1 MAVRVWR
8 PRRVGAAVVGAVV
21 AVTLGAGGTASAAG
35 YAGVAGPWSGAV
47 ALTGADGQQV
57 LIDVR
62 TAGDGTAFALWRDR
76 AAGADTWD
84 YKVAVKAKGGTAWAP
99 AHTLA
104 TGRSKGAQAEL
115 TVTPTGQAVVTW
127 LAGGGAAG
135 DPTALAATW
144 DPAQGSWSAPAPIV
158 TYAGTYLSLPRL
170 AAAADGTLTAV
181 WAKGEFNDYDVMTA
195 TRAPGATTWST
206 AQPLAQVTTGSVYDL
221 ALAVAP
227 DGTATAVWDVYD
239 QVPEEGQDAHTVHTA
254 TRASAGGGWSD
265 AAVLPGTAGTAGTV
279 RVTMDA
285 KDATTVL
292 WRAGTG
298 DAAGTANLK
307 SVTRT
312 SPTGGWGAPQTAVA
326 AIEASDDSGPLTAP
340 NGDITYVWAGWSTTA
355 GAPVVRT
362 VTRSASTGAWSAPKT
377 LSTGYVK
384 WDVSASIGADGTV
397 QVVWPQTP
405 GIDNGDDN
413 YLQWAVRPA
422 GGTWSAAT
430 ALNSAPVAAVPDEN
444 ALSGEVTAGPDG
456 RATVV
461 FRKAVDISPGDFT
474 SQLSAQSQTLLTKP
488 AITSKATISGT
499 ARTGSKV
506 TCNAAWTGYNA
517 TVAWSWLR
525 DGTTITGATGKS
537 RTLTSADYKHQVSC
551 RAKVS
556 NGAGSVTS
564 TSAAVTVAVGPALK
578 VVTAPAITGTAK
590 VGYKLT
596 AAHGT
601 WSPAATSYTYSWK
614 RNGTTITGATK
625 STYVPVRADRG
636 QKITVKVTAKRY
648 GWTNGSATTAG
659 VVVR

>member
-8 PRRVGAAVVGAVV
+8 PGAVGTAVVAAVV

-35 YAGVAGPWSGAV
+35 YTGVAGPWSSAA
-47 ALTGADGQQV
+47 ALTGADGQQT
-57 LIDVR
+57 LIAVR
-62 TAGDGTAFALWRDR
+62 AAGDGTAFALWRNR
-76 AAGADTWD
+76 AAGAGTWD
-84 YKVAVKAKGGTAWAP
+84 FEVVVKAAGGSTWGAP
-99 AHTLA
+99 HTLA
-104 TGRSKGAQAEL
+104 TGRSKGSLVEL

-127 LAGGGAAG
+127 LDGGGAAG

-144 DPAQGSWSAPAPIV
+144 NPAQGGWSAPAPIATTTGV
-158 TYAGTYLSLPRL
+158 YLGLPRL

-181 WAKGEFNDYDVMTA
+181 WDQGDFADYDVMTA

-206 AQPLAQVTTGSVYDL
+206 AKPLAHITTGSVYDL

-227 DGTATAVWDVYD
+227 DGAATAVWDVYD
-239 QVPEEGQDAHTVHTA
+239 QVPEEGEDAHTVHTA
-254 TRASAGGGWSD
+254 TRASAGGAWSS
-265 AAVLPGTAGTAGTV
+265 AAPLPGTAGSAGTV

-285 KDATTVL
+285 KGATTVL
-292 WRAGTG
+292 WRA
-298 DAAGTANLK
+298 AAGGATALK
-307 SVTRT
+307 SATRT
-312 SPTGGWGAPQTAVA
+312 SVSGGWGAPQTAVA
-326 AIEASDDSGPLTAP
+326 AIDPSDESEPLTAP
-340 NGDITYVWAGWSTTA
+340 NGDLTYVWAGWSSTA
-355 GAPVVRT
+355 GTPVVRT
-362 VTRSASTGAWSAPKT
+362 VTRTASTGTWSAPKT

-405 GIDNGDDN
+405 SIDNGDDN
-413 YLQWAVRPA
+413 YLEWAVRPA
-422 GGTWSAAT
+422 GGTWSAAS
-430 ALNSAPVAAVPDEN
+430 ALNSAPVPAVPDEN

-488 AITSKATISGT
+488 KVTSRAAVSGT

-506 TCNAAWTGYNA
+506 TCGAAWTGYDT

-578 VVTAPAITGTAK
+578 AVTAPAVTGTAK

-614 RNGTTITGATK
+614 RDGTTITGATS
-625 STYVPVRADRG
+625 STYVLAKADKG
-636 QKITVKVTAKRY
+636 HKITVKVTAKRY

-659 VVVR
+659 AVVR